1 MRRHYPLDLD
11 AGFLVAAS
19 AAVFAAVVGVFRG
32 LSPGLVSKFSL
43 GVLVGIFAIA
53 GLIVG
58 SVIAG
63 RPDFGPNKRAALVRG
78 FVATIPL
85 YACGGLLFLPA
96 DKWFSL
102 IPLLSV
108 VAAALV
114 GPPIGIFMYRLH
126 RRVDPRDSDTDDS
139 GQLAWLKGELL
150 GSWIPLL
157 ISVALLAAL
166 GVGMRVVPEV
176 DPTEIQPPHVPVTRV
191 IPSLYRAVV
200 EDSLDPT
207 AHFELGEALT
217 LIGRYEE
224 ALYHL
229 SIAVAIDSLD
239 ADYWRALARA
249 AFYGGEVNRP
259 AEAYW
264 NAVRLDPAA
273 LGRAGIDREVFKAVI
288 AKAIGMDGPS
298 N

>member
-1 MRRHYPLDLD
+1 MRRQFPLDLD
-11 AGFLVAAS
+11 AGFLVGAS

-32 LSPGLVSKFSL
+32 LSPGLVSRFSL
-43 GVLVGIFAIA
+43 AVLVLIFAIA
-53 GLIVG
+53 GFIVG

-63 RPDFGPNKRAALVRG
+63 RADFGPNKRTALVRG
-78 FVATIPL
+78 FMATIPL

-126 RRVDPRDSDTDDS
+126 RRVDSRDSDTDDS

-150 GSWIPLL
+150 GSWTPLL

-176 DPTEIQPPHVPVTRV
+176 DPTEIQPPHVPVTKI
-191 IPSLYRAVV
+191 IPGLYRAV
-200 EDSLDPT
+200 EADSGNPA

-224 ALYHL
+224 ALHHL

-239 ADYWRALARA
+239 AHYWRALARA
-249 AFYGGEVNRP
+249 AFYGGDVNRST
-259 AEAYW
+259 EAYW
-264 NAVRLDPAA
+264 NSVRLDPAA

-288 AKAIGMDGPS
+288 AKAIGIDGPS
-298 N
+298 S

>member
-1 MRRHYPLDLD
+1 MRRHFPLDFD
-11 AGFLVAAS
+11 AGLLVAAS
-19 AAVFAAVVGVFRG
+19 AAVLAAVVGVFRG

-43 GVLVGIFAIA
+43 GVLVLIFGVA
-53 GLIVG
+53 GFIVG

-63 RPDFGPNKRAALVRG
+63 RPDFGPNKRTALVRG
-78 FVATIPL
+78 FMATIPL

-102 IPLLSV
+102 IPILSV

-126 RRVDPRDSDTDDS
+126 RRVDSRDSDTDDS

-150 GSWIPLL
+150 GSWTPLL
-157 ISVALLAAL
+157 LSVALLAAL

-176 DPTEIQPPHVPVTRV
+176 DPTETQPPHVPVTKI
-191 IPSLYRAVV
+191 IPDLYVAVDA
-200 EDSLDPT
+200 DSRDPT

-217 LIGRYEE
+217 WIGRYEE
-224 ALYHL
+224 ALQHL

-249 AFYGGEVNRP
+249 AFYGGDVSRST
-259 AEAYW
+259 EAYW

-273 LGRAGIDREVFKAVI
+273 LGRAGIDREAFKAVI
-288 AKAIGMDGPS
+288 ARAIGMDGSS

>member
-1 MRRHYPLDLD
+1 MRRQFPLDFD

-19 AAVFAAVVGVFRG
+19 AAVLAAVVGVVRG

-43 GVLVGIFAIA
+43 AVLVVIFAVA
-53 GLIVG
+53 GFIVG

-63 RPDFGPNKRAALVRG
+63 RPDFGPNKRTALVRG
-78 FVATIPL
+78 FMATIPL

-126 RRVDPRDSDTDDS
+126 RRVDSRDADTDDS

-150 GSWIPLL
+150 GSWTPLL

-176 DPTEIQPPHVPVTRV
+176 DPTEIQPPHVPVTII
-191 IPSLYRAVV
+191 IPGLYRAV
-200 EDSLDPT
+200 EADSGNPA

-217 LIGRYEE
+217 FIGRYEE
-224 ALYHL
+224 ALQHL
-229 SIAVAIDSLD
+229 TIAVALDSLD

-249 AFYGGEVNRP
+249 AFYGGDVDRST
-259 AEAYW
+259 EAYW
-264 NAVRLDPAA
+264 NSVRLDPAA

-288 AKAIGMDGPS
+288 ARAIGMDGTS